1 MVAFA
6 AIAPATNEMNQLKA
20 RLKATWMTGDYDI
33 FSRYMET
40 DAHLFFRRIGI
51 DAGTRVLDVGCGA
64 GQLALIAARAGAQ
77 VTGCDIATNWVE
89 RARAR
94 AKSEGLN
101 AIFDEGD
108 AEALPYA
115 DASFDVAA
123 SLIGAMFAPRP
134 EMVAAE
140 MTRVCRPGGKIA
152 MANWTPRGFVG
163 QMFKTIA
170 KYIAPNGMPSPV
182 LWGDEATVRD
192 RLKEGIVDVQC
203 TPRFYQFE
211 YPFPPETVVQFF
223 RQHYG
228 PMTKAFA
235 SLDAEGQ
242 EKLKRELVELWTSY
256 NRAEGNGTLVDAEY
270 LEVIAIRGSGTTD
283 GADSK
288 VVTIERKPHSRRAEV
303 LADRI
308 EEGAE
313 RLAAFA
319 ERLTEAEWQTPVI
332 ESGKPGRTVGVMVHH
347 VATMY
352 PIEADVARA
361 VVTGA
366 NVTQVT
372 WDLVN
377 GINAKHAEEHA
388 DVTKEEALELLR
400 ANSAKAAEVVRV
412 LTDEDLNRAAPFS
425 LSFGAPM
432 TVQFVIED
440 HALRHSWH
448 HLARLRRTVGSGAL
462 HPKPAIQ

>member
-1 MVAFA
+1 MAAFA
-6 AIAPATNEMNQLKA
+6 STAPATNEMNQLKA

-51 DAGTRVLDVGCGA
+51 EAGDRVLDVACGS
-64 GQLALIAARAGAQ
+64 GQLALIAAREGAQ

-94 AKSEGLN
+94 AKAEGLN

-115 DASFDVAA
+115 DASFDVVE
-123 SLIGAMFAPRP
+123 SLVGAMFAPRP
-134 EMVAAE
+134 ELVAAE
-140 MTRVCRPGGKIA
+140 LARVCRPGGKIA

-182 LWGDEATVRD
+182 LWGDEATVRERFQD
-192 RLKEGIVDVQC
+192 GTLDVKC
-203 TPRFYQFE
+203 TFRFYQLE
-211 YPFPPETVVQFF
+211 YPFPPETVVEFF
-223 RQHYG
+223 RETYG
-228 PMTKAFA
+228 PMAKAFN
-235 SLDAEGQ
+235 SLDTAGQ
-242 EKLKRELVELWTSY
+242 EKLKRELVELWTSH
-256 NRAEGNGTLVDAEY
+256 NRADGCGTLVDAEY
-270 LEVIAIRGSGTTD
+270 LEVIAIRD
-283 GADSK
+283 GEMSADSN
-288 VVTIERKPHSRRAEV
+288 VVPIECKPRSRRAEM

-313 RLAAFA
+313 RLAVFA
-319 ERLTEAEWQTPVI
+319 EQLTEKQWKTPVI
-332 ESGKPGRTVGVMVHH
+332 EGGKPGRTVGVLVHH
-347 VATMY
+347 VAKMY
-352 PIEADVARA
+352 PIETDVARA
-361 VVTGA
+361 IATGG

-372 WDLVN
+372 WDVVH

-388 DVTKEEALELLR
+388 DATKEETLELLR
-400 ANSAKAAEVVRV
+400 TNSTKAADVVR
-412 LTDEDLNRAAPFS
+412 TFKDEDLDRTEPFS
-425 LSFGAPM
+425 LSYGAPM

-448 HLARLRRTVGSGAL
+448 HLARLRKTVGNPGL
-462 HPKPAIQ
+462 NPKSAIQ